1 MTDSP
6 LPTCRSSRFPSHSRR
21 PVRLLPTV
29 VAMAGLVWLA
39 AGCWPDPARQARPN
53 VLFVLVDA
61 LRGDALGAYGADP
74 PRTPVLD
81 RLADRGL
88 VFRRAYSNAPKTVPS
103 VASLFTATPPWVHRI
118 EAGPGQEGEGLS
130 YLSDRLVLAP
140 EVLDGAGYWTGMI
153 TTTGWITPE
162 VNYDQGVDE
171 YVLTDRADAAVIEAA
186 EEFIARHADERFFV
200 YVHLLDLHDYYH
212 AERLFAGPEHEE
224 AAISDELRALDEAS
238 PSTIYRRLRT
248 EPERFTE
255 ADAAYL
261 RRAYDRGLEA
271 TDGMI
276 GRLVAALEANGV
288 LGETLVVVTSDHGE
302 QFLEHGRLVH
312 GGNGLYEEV
321 LRVPL
326 VMAGPGVEPGAV
338 EGPVGSVDVFPT
350 LFDLLGIDAP
360 EELSGRSLAPGGS
373 GRSGGASGGEPNAV
387 VATSGSAWKLVT
399 GRWSYILS
407 EKYDRE
413 ELYDLVE
420 DPGERHDLAAERP
433 ELRAELRRLL
443 AREIRRGQRH
453 PYLAEIG
460 AVEQV
465 GIPEDV
471 EETLRSL
478 GYLD

>member
-1 MTDSP
+1 MTEGTRP
-6 LPTCRSSRFPSHSRR
+6 CRRDPRPALRLRR
-21 PVRLLPTV
+21 SLAAL
-29 VAMAGLVWLA
+29 AAAGLACLPLGCA
-39 AGCWPDPARQARPN
+39 PGPAGDVRPN

-61 LRGDALGAYGADP
+61 LRADALGAYGASP
-74 PRTPVLD
+74 SRTPALD
-81 RLADRGL
+81 RLAGRGF

-118 EAGPGQEGEGLS
+118 EAGPGQEVEGLS

-140 EVLDGAGYWTGMI
+140 EVLDEYGYWTGMI

-171 YVLTDRADAAVIEAA
+171 YVLTERADAAVIEAA
-186 EEFIARHADERFFV
+186 EGFIARHAEERFFA

-212 AERLFAGPEHEE
+212 AERLFAGPDVEE
-224 AAISDELRALDEAS
+224 AAISQELRALADAS
-238 PSTIYRRLRT
+238 PSAVYRRLRT
-248 EPERFTE
+248 EPERFTA
-255 ADAAYL
+255 ADAAFL
-261 RRAYDRGLEA
+261 RRAYDRELEA
-271 TDGMI
+271 TDRMI
-276 GRLVAALEANGV
+276 GRLLAALEANGV
-288 LGETLVVVTSDHGE
+288 LDETVVVVTSDHGE

-312 GGNGLYEEV
+312 GGNGLYDEV

-326 VMAGPGVEPGAV
+326 VIAGPGVEPGAV
-338 EGPVGSVDVFPT
+338 EEPVGSVDVFPT
-350 LFDLLGIDAP
+350 LFDLLGIEAP
-360 EELSGRSLAPGGS
+360 EEFMGRSALAEPRAESEGG
-373 GRSGGASGGEPNAV
+373 PHAV

-413 ELYDLVE
+413 ELYDLAE

-433 ELRAELRRLL
+433 AVRDELRRLL

-453 PYLAEIG
+453 PYLTEVG
-460 AVEQV
+460 EVERV
-465 GIPEDV
+465 PLSEDV

-478 GYLD
+478 GYLE